1 MNIIND
7 IAATEE
13 KQELLSK
20 LNQYIVDKLPPTLE
34 ESAKE
39 YGVLIRIREIKSA
52 LNLITMMLI
61 YAVTDISQRLLAA
74 FADVFGIAKI
84 SDQAWQKKMAKSEPW
99 LAHLLNETL
108 PQTKL
113 AAEEKSGFE
122 NRPIKLVDG
131 SCVKQAGTNG
141 EVIRIHMCY
150 DLTLGCMDEV
160 SVTDQH
166 TAESF
171 APFNITPGSIY
182 MADAGFGKGK
192 NLEYVVSRQADALFR
207 VTPNLLALASDANG
221 AKKIDMVKKLDTRED
236 VVDFTCYVHTIDGE
250 YVPARL
256 IASRLPEDKAAEAVE
271 RKKRTAKKK
280 QNVIK
285 EETLIYAKWVI
296 LMTSLGESY
305 SAEDILKLYRARWQV
320 ELLFKRIKQFFKVTR
335 LRAATVQHSKVL
347 ILLWLIIWS
356 LTERQVVAAEIYL
369 KAKQA
374 DMSRFSPWTMCG
386 FFLHT
391 FKAMLNLLWVFCID
405 IDVDLL
411 DIYKRLRNH
420 KASRRN
426 QYFEFCFGASSC
438 SSFP

>member
-1 MNIIND
+1 MNVMNNN
-7 IAATEE
+7 AAAEE

-20 LNQYIVDKLPPTLE
+20 LNQCIIDKLPLTLE

-52 LNLITMMLI
+52 LDLIKMMLI
-61 YAVTDISQRLLAA
+61 YAVTDISQRLLAV
-74 FADVFGIAKI
+74 FAGVLGIAKI
-84 SDQAWQKKMAKSEPW
+84 SDQAWQKKMSKSVPW

-108 PQTKL
+108 PRTKL
-113 AAEEKSGFE
+113 AAEEKAGFE
-122 NRPIKLVDG
+122 DRHVKLVDG
-131 SCVKQAGTNG
+131 SCVKQVGADG

-160 SVTDQH
+160 SVTDHH

-171 APFNITPGSIY
+171 VPFSITPGSIY
-182 MADAGFGKGK
+182 IADAGFGKGK

-221 AKKIDMVKKLDTRED
+221 AERIDMVKKLDTRKD
-236 VVDFTCYVHTIDGE
+236 VVDFTCYVHTVDGK
-250 YVPARL
+250 YVSARL
-256 IASRLPEDKAAEAVE
+256 IASRLPEDKAAEAVK
-271 RKKRTAKKK
+271 RKKRTAQKK
-280 QNVIK
+280 QNTLK
-285 EETLIYAKWVI
+285 KETLIYAEWVI
-296 LMTSLGESY
+296 LMTTLGESY
-305 SAEDILKLYRARWQV
+305 SAEDILKLYRARWQI

-347 ILLWLIIWS
+347 VLLWLIVWS

-374 DMSRFSPWTMCG
+374 DMSRFSPWAMCG

-391 FKAMLNLLWVFCID
+391 FKAMLNLLWFFCID

-426 QYFEFCFGASSC
+426 QYFEFCFSASS
-438 SSFP
+438 SSFT